1 MEKLE
6 YNKYENRE
14 SKLSIKQTPEFY
26 REMSQQTNLKHMKTF
41 FDIEFVDPDIFANA
55 VTKLKSYQLVKAVV
69 FEEWSGGQDQIVA
82 LFREMSRE
90 EANLKQI

>member
-6 YNKYENRE
+6 FNKYENRE

-26 REMSQQTNLKHMKTF
+26 RDVTTNKF
-41 FDIEFVDPDIFANA
+41 EAYEFVDPDIFANA
-55 VTKLKSYQLVKAVV
+55 VTKLESYQLVKAVV
-69 FEEWSGGQDQIVA
+69 FEEWSGRQDQIVA

-90 EANLKQI
+90 ETNLKQI

>member
-1 MEKLE
+1 MKT
-6 YNKYENRE
+6 ENQNCQ
-14 SKLSIKQTPEFY
+14 LSRLRNFT
-26 REMSQQTNLKHMKTF
+26 EMSQQTNLKHMKTF